1 MATYPI
7 YAKQWLLLKNDL
19 VASLKLWRLWTHLGW
34 GDLLKQYRR
43 SFLGPVW
50 ISLNTAVFIVLFSL
64 IAAQLF
70 KQSMETYLAYFC
82 VGHVVFSFFSA
93 LVSEGCQTYIS
104 SEAFLKQ
111 TPYPKLAFVLRVVWR
126 NVLTLGHN
134 LPIVLAVLAWTG
146 QLWAVRLPW
155 LMLGLL
161 LTLLAGALVV
171 AILGAL
177 AARFRDIPMIVSS
190 LMQISFFITPVMW
203 QSNQLTERAQLLV
216 VWNPLAAYL
225 DLLRMPLLGTAP
237 RSDAITLACATLVVL
252 AGIFVLLYL
261 NVRRRIVYWL

>member
-111 TPYPKLAFVLRVVWR
+111 TPYPKLAFVLRVCD
-126 NVLTLGHN
+126 G
-134 LPIVLAVLAWTG
+134 TG
-146 QLWAVRLPW
+146 MR
-155 LMLGLL
+155 
-161 LTLLAGALVV
+161 
-171 AILGAL
+171 
-177 AARFRDIPMIVSS
+177 
-190 LMQISFFITPVMW
+190 
-203 QSNQLTERAQLLV
+203 
-216 VWNPLAAYL
+216 
-225 DLLRMPLLGTAP
+225 
-237 RSDAITLACATLVVL
+237 
-252 AGIFVLLYL
+252 
-261 NVRRRIVYWL
+261 